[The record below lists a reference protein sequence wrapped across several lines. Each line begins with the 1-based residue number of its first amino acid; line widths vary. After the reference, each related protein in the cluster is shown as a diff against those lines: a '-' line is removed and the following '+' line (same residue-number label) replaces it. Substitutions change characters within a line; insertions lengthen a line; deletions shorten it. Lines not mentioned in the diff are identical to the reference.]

1 MARQLA
7 MFRGERMGYEH
18 LRVVIEEAKKF
29 KDYSSE
35 LREGLSPEEVMKA
48 EGARL

>member
-1 MARQLA
+1 
-7 MFRGERMGYEH
+7 MGYEH

-48 EGARL
+48 EGAWL